1 MKKLITIFTVLFSAQ
16 GYAQSSGQ
24 IGHFDLVPQ
33 RIYANPAFQPK
44 AKFNI
49 AFPALGN
56 VYAQHGNNWIQPQN
70 FVEGDN
76 SVLSP
81 ESILAAI
88 DDEATTSLFAGVEL
102 FHAGLRFG
110 NHYVH
115 LRAAER
121 LQTRLNLPVD
131 IFNLAVYGNVGS
143 YQFENN
149 TANFSNLALDAIHF
163 REYAAGFNTQITDK
177 INLGITAK
185 YLYGM
190 EVIKT
195 EKSSLQ
201 LRTDPN
207 TYELTSSGQ
216 FQVNTSGINSLV
228 SGDGEAPNVEEYL
241 LKKKNS
247 GFAFDLGGTYEV
259 IEGLRLQISAHDI
272 GFIRWKD
279 DIANYQTENA
289 GFAFDGVDLT
299 EFLFQEGADFSDEFQ
314 NEVDSLLNELEE
326 SFGFEKTSGEFK
338 TSLNGFMRYGAA
350 YEIFEKKGFRGT
362 GWCNVTHGLGESLI
376 NFQASLG
383 YNQTLWNAIQAGVHM
398 TKSGDLPFTLGGGL
412 SVNAGFFQIY
422 AMVENFSVAPIAEVT
437 IISEDN
443 PSDRS
448 TVILPA
454 STADLRMH
462 FGINFTFN
470 RDFGSDQGSGRAMMQ
485 R

>member
-1 MKKLITIFTVLFSAQ
+1 MKKLIYILALLFSAQ
-16 GYAQSSGQ
+16 GYAQMSGQ
-24 IGHFDLVPQ
+24 IGQFDLVPQ

-56 VYAQHGNNWIQPQN
+56 VYVQHGNNWIQPQDY
-70 FVEGDN
+70 VEGDN

-81 ESILAAI
+81 QSILAAI
-88 DDEATTSLFAGVEL
+88 DDEATTSFSTGIEL

-110 NHYVH
+110 KHYLH
-115 LRAAER
+115 IRAAER
-121 LQTRLNLPVD
+121 VQTRLNLPVD

-143 YQFENN
+143 YQFEDN

-177 INLGITAK
+177 INVGVTAK

-190 EVIKT
+190 EVIQT
-195 EKSSLQ
+195 EKSSLK

-207 TYELTSSGQ
+207 TYELTTSGQ

-228 SGDGEAPNVEEYL
+228 SDNGESPTAEEYL
-241 LKKKNS
+241 LKKKNT

-259 IEGLRLQISAHDI
+259 IDGLRLQISAHDI

-279 DIANYQTENA
+279 DIANYQTDDA
-289 GFAFDGVDLT
+289 SFAFDGVDLT
-299 EFLFQEGADFSDEFQ
+299 EFLFQEDADFSDEFQ
-314 NEVDSLLNELEE
+314 DEADSLLNELEE
-326 SFGFEKTSGEFK
+326 TFGFNKTEGDFK
-338 TSLNGFMRYGAA
+338 TGLNGFMRYGAA
-350 YEIFEKKGFRGT
+350 YTVFENEKFTGT
-362 GWCNVTHGLGESLI
+362 GWCNVTHGIGESLI
-376 NFQASLG
+376 DFQVSLG
-383 YNQTLWNAIQAGVHM
+383 YNQALWNSIQAGVHM

-412 SVNAGFFQIY
+412 SLNAGFFQVY
-422 AMVENFSVAPIAEVT
+422 AMVENFNVAPLAEVT

-448 TVILPA
+448 TVILPSSA
-454 STADLRMH
+454 ADLRVH

-470 RDFGSDQGSGRAMMQ
+470 RDFGSNQGSGRAMMK